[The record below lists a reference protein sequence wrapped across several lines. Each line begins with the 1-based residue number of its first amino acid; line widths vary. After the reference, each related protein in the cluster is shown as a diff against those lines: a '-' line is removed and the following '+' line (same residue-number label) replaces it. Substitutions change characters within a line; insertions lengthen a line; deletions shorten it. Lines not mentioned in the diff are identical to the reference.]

1 MPDQPTDADP
11 LNGLQEYKA
20 RDDEDYTDPIA
31 PKTDFIDINI
41 EARWNTPGRVMVR
54 QVDPLPLTVLSITPI
69 GYL

>member
-20 RDDEDYTDPIA
+20 RDDENYTDPTA

-41 EARWNTPGRVMVR
+41 EA
-54 QVDPLPLTVLSITPI
+54 QVGHDPAA
-69 GYL
+69 